1 MFPMTQALAEYVGL
15 TASRLTAD
23 AGAALAQAVRFGS
36 DHFVA
41 VLAVLVVI
49 ALGVMLLSGS
59 RR

>member
-1 MFPMTQALAEYVGL
+1 VGL

-41 VLAVLVVI
+41 VLAVLVAI